1 MSNKLGWYGPTSFAE
16 LEELVEAQEEAQRIM
31 SLGASFSMLSD
42 NIIYDDEVQDKAMA
56 LSNLVSEYTDRLS
69 TSMVKE
75 GSEGPSAGEASA
87 ERSRTPGEEPL
98 GGATL
103 KEAIMGLWSYVKGGP
118 QPTPKSEGT
127 STGMALLKSKDD
139 RWLWFARYSNKYLD
153 NDFPREIISEES
165 HISFAKAVREGRE
178 EYPELWL
185 HHIKG
190 TAWGKATW
198 VGYDQGFAMAA
209 GYVYPGFEEVAT
221 TLASKSNLL
230 LSHGMA
236 PESIV
241 RDTENPHIILRHTTK
256 EISPL
261 PAHRA
266 ANKLTGFVVLEEDN
280 MHDKGLSQEDREALH
295 SMGFPEETIAVF
307 DQANKTMAE
316 IADKV
321 KLPSKQAEVQQ
332 EPEPEVV
339 LAQAENAE
347 PEAAPSPVDEETVD
361 AIVTSIQAL
370 GEQVKALANHVKALE
385 ETQDKMVGESTKA
398 ARMSIL
404 QSVIGSDAA
413 RIDGRSSLAKAGPA
427 EPEQG
432 QGGGFFFRQKGW
444 TN

>member
-16 LEELVEAQEEAQRIM
+16 LEELVEAQEEAHRIM

-42 NIIYDDEVQDKAMA
+42 NIIYDDEVTDKAAA
-56 LSNLVSEYTDRLS
+56 LSSLVSEYAERMTNHDEE
-69 TSMVKE
+69 MMK
-75 GSEGPSAGEASA
+75 SAGE
-87 ERSRTPGEEPL
+87 PGEEPL

-118 QPTPKSEGT
+118 QQTPKSEGNA
-127 STGMALLKSKDD
+127 TGMSLLKSKDD

-165 HISFAKAVREGRE
+165 HLSFIKAVKEGRE

-185 HHIKG
+185 DHKEG

-209 GYVYPGFEEVAT
+209 GYIYPEHEALAKAMT
-221 TLASKSNLL
+221 TKSGIL
-230 LSHGMA
+230 LSHGMD
-236 PESIV
+236 PRSIV
-241 RDTENPHIILRHTTK
+241 RDKENPHIILRHTTK

-261 PAHRA
+261 LTLPA
-266 ANKLTGFVVLEEDN
+266 ANKLTGFIVLEEDN
-280 MHDKGLSQEDREALH
+280 MHNKGLSQEDREALQ
-295 SMGFPEETIAVF
+295 SMGIPEETIAVF
-307 DQANKTMAE
+307 DRANKTMAE

-321 KLPSKQAEVQQ
+321 KLPSKQQT
-332 EPEPEVV
+332 PEPEQPAEPEVEV
-339 LAQAENAE
+339 QPDPEPAAQAEPAI
-347 PEAAPSPVDEETVD
+347 DEETVD
-361 AIVTSIQAL
+361 AIVESIQAL

-413 RIDGRSSLAKAGPA
+413 RIDGRTSLAKSAPA
-427 EPEQG
+427 EPENPK
-432 QGGGFFFRQKGW
+432 GGGLFFREKGW
-444 TN
+444 TNGN